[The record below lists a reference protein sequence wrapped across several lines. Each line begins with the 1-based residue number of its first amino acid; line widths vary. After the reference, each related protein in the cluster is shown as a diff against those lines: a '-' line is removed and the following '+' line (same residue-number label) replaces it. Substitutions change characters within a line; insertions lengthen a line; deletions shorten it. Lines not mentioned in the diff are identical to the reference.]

1 CVRSPGPDYN
11 PLRMRAHVRALM
23 LVAAVVAVPA
33 RAQQA
38 DAPTRE
44 PDVIYLPTPH
54 DAVTAMLKLANV
66 GPGDVVY
73 DLGSGDGR
81 ILISSVKEFGA
92 TRGVGVDIDPAM
104 VREGNDNA
112 DRARV
117 SDRVQ
122 FLNQDLF
129 ETDLRQASVVT
140 LYLLPWL
147 NRKLIP
153 KLKAELKPGARIV
166 AYRFDMGDWKPD
178 QTLIVN
184 GQSIYVWRVP

>member
-1 CVRSPGPDYN
+1 
-11 PLRMRAHVRALM
+11 MKRALVLALM
-23 LVAAVVAVPA
+23 LLASGAARPA
-33 RAQQA
+33 RAQIPV
-38 DAPTRE
+38 APTRE

-81 ILISSVKEFGA
+81 ILISAVKDFGA
-92 TRGVGVDIDPAM
+92 ARGVGIDIDPAM
-104 VREGNDNA
+104 VREGTDNA
-112 DRARV
+112 ERARV
-117 SDRVQ
+117 TDRVR

-129 ETDLRQASVVT
+129 DTDLHEASVVT

-147 NRKLIP
+147 NRQLIP
-153 KLKAELKPGARIV
+153 KLKAELKPGSRII

-178 QTLIVN
+178 QTVMVN
-184 GQSIYVWRVP
+184 GQVIYFWRMP